1 MCFLISY
8 YLANYRSY
16 LHTCGWCGWRK

>member
-16 LHTCGWCGWRK
+16 LHTCGWRK